1 MATSA
6 PATIRQALIHK
17 AKKQLEEGSGG
28 MTDDSIQAWAL
39 MDIAESLM
47 EIKNLLIVIANK
59 RV

>member
-6 PATIRQALIHK
+6 PATMRQLLIHN
-17 AKKQLEEGSGG
+17 AKQQLEEGSGG
-28 MTDDSIQAWAL
+28 MTADSIQAWAL